1 MKTKFAF
8 AILIG
13 ALILLSSCVKEV
25 SQPLEPS
32 MVKKLRLLPYDPI
45 NIIYVNL
52 KNLKKSG
59 LLKDTIYNPEI
70 LNRKFNFSFF
80 DSLGI
85 DFSKDVDDFIVA
97 TEWTG
102 ANVIIITS
110 KNPVLKKPESNDKHG
125 FYYTTLEDNLLV
137 ISNEQEKINKIESG
151 KLEINFTENPQFRRM
166 INSLMYKDQ
175 FWFMTKNPSLIFGIL
190 KNGDLKDEKL
200 ENLVRS
206 IHFINFS
213 IWYDKNLS
221 ISSHWDCIDER
232 KAYLLSSVLNGIV
245 SIIALTEPNDPI
257 VNELLGADI
266 YVENKGVETIIK
278 IPKRKVD
285 LIKNSI
291 ILNKLKSISEYE
303 R

>member
-1 MKTKFAF
+1 MKTKLAF

-32 MVKKLRLLPYDPI
+32 MVKKLRVLPYDPM

-59 LLKDTIYNPEI
+59 LLKDTVYNPEI
-70 LNRKFNFSFF
+70 LNRDFNLSFF

-85 DFSKDVDDFIVA
+85 DFNKDVDDFIVA

-102 ANVIIITS
+102 SNLIIITL
-110 KNPVLKKPESNDKHG
+110 KNPVLKKTISNEKHG
-125 FYYTTLEDNLLV
+125 FYYTTLADKLLV
-137 ISNEQEKINKIESG
+137 ISNEKEKINEIESG
-151 KLEINFTENPQFRRM
+151 KLEINFTKNPQFRRM
-166 INSLMYKDQ
+166 INSLKYKDQ
-175 FWFMTKNPSLIFGIL
+175 FWFMTKDPSLIFGIL
-190 KNGDLKDEKL
+190 KNGNLKDEKL
-200 ENLVRS
+200 ENLIRS
-206 IHFINFS
+206 LNFINFS
-213 IWYDKNLS
+213 IWYEKNLS
-221 ISSHWDCIDER
+221 ISTHWECVDER

-257 VNELLGADI
+257 VNELVGADI

-278 IPKRKVD
+278 IPKRKID
-285 LIKNSI
+285 LIKSSI
-291 ILNKLKSISEYE
+291 IMNKLKRISEYE